1 MGDCGGSAV
10 SGVLVVDG
18 VVAASSVV
26 GGEGAV
32 VDVDDGEAVFVLS
45 EGWLELLQTDKSRR
59 RLALL

>member
-1 MGDCGGSAV
+1 M

-18 VVAASSVV
+18 VVATSSVV